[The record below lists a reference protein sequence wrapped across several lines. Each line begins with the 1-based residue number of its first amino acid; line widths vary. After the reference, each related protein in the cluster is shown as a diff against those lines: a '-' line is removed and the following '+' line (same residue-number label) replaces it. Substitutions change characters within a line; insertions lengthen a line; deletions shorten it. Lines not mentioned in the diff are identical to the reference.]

1 MQAAPSAQPVGEK
14 TDEPPKP
21 TSEEPILYSTQRENM
36 YTTKVT
42 LGGDRLRKYFPDITM
57 TPLAIVESI
66 YSALEERRQREER
79 VKQKS
84 DLLHTDKSST
94 TR

>member
-1 MQAAPSAQPVGEK
+1 
-14 TDEPPKP
+14 
-21 TSEEPILYSTQRENM
+21 
-36 YTTKVT
+36 
-42 LGGDRLRKYFPDITM
+42 M

-84 DLLHTDKSST
+84 DLLHPGKSST